1 MQIEKESLNKN
12 LYIYI
17 YIYIY
22 IDNVENLSKEESF
35 RYKTYG
41 QPHPLELVAG

>member
-17 YIYIY
+17 YIS